1 MELPEYE
8 VIRRDLEREAGGKK
22 IASIAVH
29 RPKLL
34 VETTEKELIAG
45 TEGIKV
51 SNVERLGPYLVFRL
65 AGGQAMTIRLG
76 AGSWLRKDI
85 PEKAKSKSRKTDS
98 SPPRP
103 EPDSD
108 LVISFTQGKPIRLN
122 DPEKTCE
129 VRLLAQEDL
138 TTLPDATALGMD
150 VVATPVSWVS
160 FGDALLRRSGKL
172 KSILMD
178 QTFLVGIGPIYS
190 DEILFTSGLRFDRN
204 PASLSAQEVRR
215 LYRAVV
221 ETMHDAIKYGGTAVD
236 DPPFEDLSGK
246 TGGYGEYLAVY
257 RKDGLMSPRAR
268 GPVVKR
274 RYGHGWTFYCE
285 QTQV

>member
-34 VETTEKELIAG
+34 VETTEKELTEG

-103 EPDSD
+103 EPESD

-129 VRLLAQEDL
+129 CGCWPRR
-138 TTLPDATALGMD
+138 TSPPCP
-150 VVATPVSWVS
+150 TPQRWAWTSWRPRCR
-160 FGDALLRRSGKL
+160 GCRSA
-172 KSILMD
+172 M
-178 QTFLVGIGPIYS
+178 
-190 DEILFTSGLRFDRN
+190 RCCAAA
-204 PASLSAQEVRR
+204 AS
-215 LYRAVV
+215 
-221 ETMHDAIKYGGTAVD
+221 
-236 DPPFEDLSGK
+236 
-246 TGGYGEYLAVY
+246 
-257 RKDGLMSPRAR
+257 
-268 GPVVKR
+268 
-274 RYGHGWTFYCE
+274 
-285 QTQV
+285 

>member
-1 MELPEYE
+1 
-8 VIRRDLEREAGGKK
+8 VIGEISSVGGKK

-45 TEGIKV
+45 TEGVKV

-103 EPDSD
+103 EPESD

-138 TTLPDATALGMD
+138 TTLPDAAWGMD
-150 VVATPVSWVS
+150 VGDPVSWVS

-178 QTFLVGIGPIYS
+178 QTFLVGSDDLS
-190 DEILFTSGLRFDRN
+190 DEILFTS
-204 PASLSAQEVRR
+204 A
-215 LYRAVV
+215 
-221 ETMHDAIKYGGTAVD
+221 
-236 DPPFEDLSGK
+236 
-246 TGGYGEYLAVY
+246 
-257 RKDGLMSPRAR
+257 
-268 GPVVKR
+268 
-274 RYGHGWTFYCE
+274 C
-285 QTQV
+285 

>member
-22 IASIAVH
+22 IVSIEVH
-29 RPKLL
+29 KKKLL
-34 VETTEKELIAG
+34 VDTTVAAL
-45 TEGIKV
+45 TEGTDGVKV

-65 AGGQAMTIRLG
+65 ATGNAMVIRLG
-76 AGSWLRKDI
+76 NGAWVRKNI

-103 EPDSD
+103 EPEPDM
-108 LVISFTQGKPIRLN
+108 VISFSQGKPIRLN
-122 DPEKTCE
+122 DPENTSE
-129 VRLLAQEDL
+129 VRLLAQDDL
-138 TTLPDATALGMD
+138 LGLPDAGNLGMD
-150 VVATPVSWVS
+150 VVATPVSWVA

-172 KSILMD
+172 KSIMMD
-178 QTFLVGIGPIYS
+178 QSFLVGIGPIYS
-190 DEILFTSGLRFDRN
+190 DEILYTAGLRFDRN

-274 RYGHGWTFYCE
+274 RYGHGWTYYCE